1 MAKKN
6 RPVAYGSIYQVL
18 HRLKKDS
25 IIDSNDKIKLLSC
38 FGAAKEKYDFF
49 LLGYCILDDS
59 YYLIIK
65 THNISI
71 SKIMQSINTSYGKYY
86 NSKYKK
92 SPFKGRFK
100 SDIIRE
106 DRLLDRINYIHNLP
120 IGYNPFTSH
129 SFYQMNV
136 DSIVDIE
143 YVLDLLS
150 SDRVKAIEE
159 YTSYITSKPKE
170 PKDDDALNLNII
182 LKEICPNEEDF
193 NLIKAGSKKSY
204 LMEYKRKFIQ
214 EALNSGYSSKVI
226 GRTMDISDR
235 AVRKHMGIL
244 KKEE

>member
-1 MAKKN
+1 
-6 RPVAYGSIYQVL
+6 
-18 HRLKKDS
+18 
-25 IIDSNDKIKLLSC
+25 
-38 FGAAKEKYDFF
+38 
-49 LLGYCILDDS
+49 
-59 YYLIIK
+59 
-65 THNISI
+65 
-71 SKIMQSINTSYGKYY
+71 
-86 NSKYKK
+86 
-92 SPFKGRFK
+92 
-100 SDIIRE
+100 
-106 DRLLDRINYIHNLP
+106 
-120 IGYNPFTSH
+120 
-129 SFYQMNV
+129 MNV

-150 SDRVKAIEE
+150 PDRVKAIEE